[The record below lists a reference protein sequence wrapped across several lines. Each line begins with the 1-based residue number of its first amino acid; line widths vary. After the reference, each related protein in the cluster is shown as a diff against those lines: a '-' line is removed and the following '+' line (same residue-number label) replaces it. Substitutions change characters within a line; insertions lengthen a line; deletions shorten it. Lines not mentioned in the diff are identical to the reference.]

1 MTERHTLI
9 RPVTPGQL
17 IAARIKRRPWLT
29 LKGAARLAG
38 MKPKRLRGLIA
49 DRKKLKWID
58 IYGLAEALNVHPNG
72 RASSC
77 GSAPLLAGILL
88 VELMEA
94 RHAVREW
101 EREESRLARG
111 RKR

>member
-72 RASSC
+72 
-77 GSAPLLAGILL
+77 ILL